1 MSCVIYYS
9 AVHLSFHNILYS
21 SEKDYEL
28 IDSEHNRWMNC
39 FIVKNPADLVVAL
52 SEVYVRILTNVFYSI
67 SNDILQM
74 TGEYKERDIVE
85 QYSLFLDYSVNFTR
99 AFYFG
104 NVCMLLKS
112 ISFLRMYKDFAVNYD
127 YLGENL
133 KIINDF
139 YLQYCKKKFE

>member
-1 MSCVIYYS
+1 
-9 AVHLSFHNILYS
+9 
-21 SEKDYEL
+21 
-28 IDSEHNRWMNC
+28 MNF
-39 FIVKNPADLVVAL
+39 FIVKNPAELVVAL
-52 SEVYVRILTNVFYSI
+52 PEVYVRLLTNVFYSV

-104 NVCMLLKS
+104 DVCMLLKP
-112 ISFLRMYKDFAVNYD
+112 ISFLRMYKDFAVNHD